1 LNWPV
6 LALVFW
12 KWALTLIQVAQSFL
26 PGKALWIHWR
36 CVSSYPT
43 TKVTSLCPGSNALRC
58 NAAILWKV
66 VERFTF
72 VYNVSKYSLFSPS
85 IILLSAPPFLT
96 KLLCCIFGSKL
107 NPKLQILGVLMVVPF
122 GRPGLATVS
131 VTVLLLAIVDS
142 DVGLHNMDVDK
153 STFEAADEKDND
165 DAIVAVILV
174 VLVVAPPLLLPA
186 KLIKVL
192 AMLN

>member
-1 LNWPV
+1 
-6 LALVFW
+6 
-12 KWALTLIQVAQSFL
+12 
-26 PGKALWIHWR
+26 
-36 CVSSYPT
+36 
-43 TKVTSLCPGSNALRC
+43 
-58 NAAILWKV
+58 
-66 VERFTF
+66 
-72 VYNVSKYSLFSPS
+72 
-85 IILLSAPPFLT
+85 
-96 KLLCCIFGSKL
+96 
-107 NPKLQILGVLMVVPF
+107 MVVPF

-165 DAIVAVILV
+165 DAVVAVILV